1 MTDELSLRATRTLAN
16 LARLLERAS
25 GELSLPQYRILSL
38 VARGD
43 ERASV
48 LAGRLAL
55 TKPTVSAIVD
65 NLAERGLLERRAVAG
80 DRRSI
85 QLVVT
90 THGTAA
96 LERVER
102 SMAGELERLL
112 QQVED
117 RDALMHALSQLD
129 DVIRAERQE
138 RITARLA
145 DDAPATDATRAAEVV
160 R

>member
-1 MTDELSLRATRTLAN
+1 VSDELREPRPLTVRATRTLAH
-16 LARLLERAS
+16 LARVLERAS

-65 NLAERGLLERRAVAG
+65 NLAERGLLERRAVEG

-90 THGTAA
+90 PRGTAA
-96 LERVER
+96 LDCVER

-112 QQVED
+112 QRVDD
-117 RDALMHALSQLD
+117 RDALLHGLSQLD
-129 DVIRAERQE
+129 DVIRSERKE
-138 RITARLA
+138 RIDARLA
-145 DDAPATDATRAAEVV
+145 ADHEATR
-160 R
+160 